1 MAALKYYLSS
11 SQKYR
16 HGFPHMENLVEL
28 ETEFLYDSGN
38 CYMFTTIID
47 HTKHLEAGHWSTIEV
62 LMPRE
67 CCAVSYHYG
76 V

>member
-1 MAALKYYLSS
+1 
-11 SQKYR
+11 
-16 HGFPHMENLVEL
+16 MENLVEL